1 MLAPRFTPRPARL
14 PRRDSQPDDTVCGR
28 WLGDALAQPSV
39 SGGVSGRVA
48 WSTASHWLD
57 RALDHDVEAFDA
69 AFANH
74 AASAPLHRA
83 LTATFARPATT
94 YRVLL
99 SLAPEL
105 APVDLHHL
113 ELSRGTLS
121 LELRLRPHLRGCEGL
136 FRAWA
141 GIVRGLPRLH
151 GRADARVRSEVSST
165 HGFYVAELGA
175 GATVVRRSARASG
188 CALLEALAQL
198 DLTTRGAVL
207 AQILR
212 CLDEVPDRRSSFALL
227 QERLGITR
235 SEARVAVCL
244 ADGKLVSDIAQELGM
259 ADATVRTHL
268 RNIFRK
274 TGATR
279 QVELVTL
286 VHRALSN
293 RSGIGALR
301 LHAG

>member
-1 MLAPRFTPRPARL
+1 MLASRL
-14 PRRDSQPDDTVCGR
+14 TSRAVHRDSPEPDDTVCGR
-28 WLGDALAQPSV
+28 WLGDALTQPSL
-39 SGGVSGRVA
+39 SGRVA

-69 AFANH
+69 AFASH
-74 AASAPLHRA
+74 AATAPLHRA

-105 APVDLHHL
+105 APVELRHL

-151 GRADARVRSEVSST
+151 ARADARVRSEVSAT

-175 GATVVRRSARASG
+175 GATVARRSARASG
-188 CALLEALAQL
+188 CELLEALAQL

-212 CLDEVPDRRSSFALL
+212 SLDEVPDRRSSFALL
-227 QERLGITR
+227 QERLGITQ
-235 SEARVAVCL
+235 SEARVAVSL
-244 ADGKLVSDIAQELGM
+244 ADGKLVADIARELGM

-268 RNIFRK
+268 RNIYRK

-301 LHAG
+301 LHSG